1 MFKSVGVSQRENYT
15 LLIQAILIDYNY
27 KTMIIKSVVYD
38 LQHNFTTCSHIYVY
52 IINVYII

>member
-27 KTMIIKSVVYD
+27 KTMIIKPVVYD
-38 LQHNFTTCSHIYVY
+38 NIILRHVVIYVY
-52 IINVYII
+52 I